1 MQFLPQFLSR
11 IFNFRIGRSR
21 LVKLGIDIWFKFKP
35 ALKFLFSQTF
45 ERIDLIFNMCY
56 LGDNVSS
63 WRYSLV
69 ILKRDLIFMGGR
81 VEFVGG
87 IRTDEK
93 GKWEKMA
100 KKETK
105 RTRANI
111 SRSQRG
117 CGEASTCLFAI
128 FTSAL

>member
-1 MQFLPQFLSR
+1 
-11 IFNFRIGRSR
+11 
-21 LVKLGIDIWFKFKP
+21 
-35 ALKFLFSQTF
+35 
-45 ERIDLIFNMCY
+45 MCY

-93 GKWEKMA
+93 GK
-100 KKETK
+100 
-105 RTRANI
+105 
-111 SRSQRG
+111 
-117 CGEASTCLFAI
+117 
-128 FTSAL
+128 